1 MSQAAAAGSPPTA
14 AGRRGP
20 GRAFWLVGGAVAAF
34 GLFLLALAF
43 PPDLHGGGGDS
54 SDAHALSRSPVG
66 YAGIVRLLQATG
78 SAVRIARTPEAAPPS
93 SGEGLLVLTP
103 TEATPASEL
112 KARITR
118 SGHVLVIP
126 PKWITIPDRSRPG
139 RLLRFGEASAAQVLR
154 TMTALLGPDVK
165 ALTVTR
171 RAAPVLSSAPEEEPL
186 APIAAGPIDELR
198 TLQGPDLIVAV
209 ADARGQVVVARED
222 ETQVYVLVDPDLLNN
237 HGVADLRTARA
248 GVAMLT
254 ALADGQPIVWDV
266 TLNGLGEKPP
276 PKSPLKA
283 LFVPPFLPA
292 TLCLFAAAALTGF
305 AARGRF
311 GAVAQGARAYG
322 FGKRAL
328 ADSAASLFAMAGRE
342 PALAPRYAELARQA
356 AASAAGLPPQASRA
370 EGDAALDRIGAAR
383 GVGGWSEVAAAA
395 QGVATLRG
403 LLIAARRA
411 HDWRRGMTGGRG

>member
-1 MSQAAAAGSPPTA
+1 MSAAAASA
-14 AGRRGP
+14 AAAPRRGP

-43 PPDLHGGGGDS
+43 PPDLHGSDGG
-54 SDAHALSRSPVG
+54 AHALSRSPVG
-66 YAGIVRLLQATG
+66 YAGMVRLLRATG
-78 SAVRIARTPEAAPPS
+78 LTVRIARTEAPPP
-93 SGEGLLVLTP
+93 GVGAEALLVLTP
-103 TEATPASEL
+103 TAATSLPDL
-112 KARITR
+112 VARTKGR
-118 SGHVLVIP
+118 RVLVVP
-126 PKWITIPDRSRPG
+126 PKWITLADPRRPG
-139 RLLRFGEASAAQVLR
+139 RVLEVGEAPAPEVLR
-154 TMTALLGPDVK
+154 TAAAVLGPQAR
-165 ALTVTR
+165 ALAVTGR
-171 RAAPVLSSAPEEEPL
+171 VAPRLSPVTGEATAPAML
-186 APIAAGPIDELR
+186 AAGPIDRLR
-198 TLQGPDLIVAV
+198 TLSGPGLQAV
-209 ADARGQVVVARED
+209 FTDAKGRAVVARAA
-222 ETQVYVLVDPDLLNN
+222 TGPTYLLSDPDLLDN

-248 GVAMLT
+248 GVAVL
-254 ALADGQPIVWDV
+254 ASLADGQPIVWDV

-311 GAVAQGARAYG
+311 GAVAQPGRAYG

-356 AASAAGLPPQASRA
+356 AASAAGLPPQVSRD

-383 GVGGWSEVAAAA
+383 GVGGWTQVAAAA
-395 QGVATLRG
+395 QGVATVRG

-411 HDWRRGMTGGRG
+411 HEWRRGMTGGRG